1 MVQYS
6 HLFKNFPFFVIHT
19 LKGFSV
25 VYETETRMFFWNYL
39 AFSMIQQMLAVSSL
53 VSLPFLNPACTS
65 GLSWLMY
72 CWSLAWRILSM
83 SLLSCEM
90 NTIDIALLWTGMVI
104 DLFQS
109 CGLCWFFQICWHI
122 EWSISTASS
131 FRILKSSVGIP
142 SPPLALFVVV
152 MFPKAHLTSHSRMS
166 GFRWVSTPVWLS
178 RLLNS
183 FFV

>member
-1 MVQYS
+1 
-6 HLFKNFPFFVIHT
+6 
-19 LKGFSV
+19 
-25 VYETETRMFFWNYL
+25 MFFWN
-39 AFSMIQQMLAVSSL
+39 
-53 VSLPFLNPACTS
+53 
-65 GLSWLMY
+65 
-72 CWSLAWRILSM
+72 
-83 SLLSCEM
+83 SLLSLWSNKCWQFELCLSKPSLYIWNFSVHVLLKPSLKYFRHNFTNM
-90 NTIDIALLWTGMVI
+90 WNEGNCTNVLTLFCDIALVWVWMKT

-109 CGLCWFFQICWHI
+109 CGQCWFFQICWHI